1 MAVIIGID
9 PHKASHTAV
18 AIGRDEQPLA
28 EIKVRATCQQTDRL
42 LAWAEPLGERT
53 WAVESARGIRYL
65 LSQQLVGAG
74 EQVLDVPATLV
85 SRVRVLSTGKS
96 NKNDPNDA
104 LSVAIAALR
113 SPGLRSV
120 EPADHRE
127 VLRLLAKRNHE
138 IGRLRN
144 IVVSRLH
151 AALVNL
157 SPGGISKELNAS
169 DAVRL
174 LNDFEPITAVEQ
186 TRYDL
191 AHELLHDVERLDV
204 QESHRRIKTA
214 VKASGTSLT
223 ELYGVG
229 PILACELIGYTGDV
243 RRFTTRDQYASYAG
257 VAPVERSSGGRIFF
271 RLSRRG
277 NRQLNHAI
285 HMVAICQIRQTN
297 SECRIYFEKKVA
309 EGKTKREAI
318 RSLKR
323 RVSNAVYR
331 QPSSTHRS
339 KGPRGQAGTTHSLRD
354 RLCTLAAGSSAKSLP
369 DPTNSMHSSSDG
381 VLTRRARNPSQL
393 PS

>member
-1 MAVIIGID
+1 MTVIIGID

-18 AIGRDEQPLA
+18 AIGCDEQQLA
-28 EIKVRATCQQTDRL
+28 EIRVRATCQQTEKL
-42 LAWAEPLGERT
+42 LAWAEPLGPRT
-53 WAVESARGIRYL
+53 WAVESAGGLGYL
-65 LSQQLVGAG
+65 LSQQLVRAG
-74 EQVLDVPATLV
+74 EEVLDVPATLA
-85 SRVRVLSTGKS
+85 SRVRVLGTGRS

-104 LSVAIAALR
+104 FSVAIAALR

-120 EPADHRE
+120 EPANHGE

-151 AALVNL
+151 AALANL

-174 LNDFEPITAVEQ
+174 LNDLEPSTAVEQ

-191 AHELLHDVERLDV
+191 AHELLDDVERLDV
-204 QESHRRIKTA
+204 QLKESHKRIKTA

-243 RRFTTRDQYASYAG
+243 SRFTTRDKFASYAG
-257 VAPVERSSGGRIFF
+257 VAPIELSSGGRVVH

-285 HMVAICQIRQTN
+285 HMVAICQIRQKD
-297 SECRIYFEKKVA
+297 SEGRIYFEKKVA

-323 RVSNAVYR
+323 HVANAVYR
-331 QPSSTHRS
+331 QLLLDTH
-339 KGPRGQAGTTHSLRD
+339 K
-354 RLCTLAAGSSAKSLP
+354 
-369 DPTNSMHSSSDG
+369 
-381 VLTRRARNPSQL
+381 
-393 PS
+393 

>member
-1 MAVIIGID
+1 MTVIIGID

-18 AIGRDEQPLA
+18 AIGCDEQQLA
-28 EIKVRATCQQTDRL
+28 KIRVRATCQQTAKL
-42 LAWAEPLGERT
+42 LAWAQPLGERT
-53 WAVESARGIRYL
+53 WAVESAGGLGYL
-65 LSQQLVGAG
+65 LSQQLVEAG
-74 EQVLDVPATLV
+74 EHVLDVPATLA
-85 SRVRVLSTGKS
+85 SRVRVLGTGRS

-104 LSVAIAALR
+104 LAVAIAALR

-120 EPADHRE
+120 EPANHGE
-127 VLRLLAKRNHE
+127 VLRLLGKRNHD

-151 AALVNL
+151 AALANL
-157 SPGGISKELNAS
+157 SPGGIAKELNAS

-174 LNDFEPITAVEQ
+174 LGDFNPKTPVEQ

-191 AHELLHDVERLDV
+191 ALELLDDMRRLDV
-204 QESHRRIKTA
+204 QLKESHKRIKTA
-214 VKASGTSLT
+214 VQASGTTLT

-243 RRFTTRDQYASYAG
+243 RRFTTRDKFASYAG
-257 VAPVERSSGGRIFF
+257 VAPIELSSGGRIVH

-297 SECRIYFEKKVA
+297 SEGRAYFERKVA

-323 RVSNAVYR
+323 HVANAVY
-331 QPSSTHRS
+331 H
-339 KGPRGQAGTTHSLRD
+339 
-354 RLCTLAAGSSAKSLP
+354 
-369 DPTNSMHSSSDG
+369 
-381 VLTRRARNPSQL
+381 QL
-393 PS
+393 LIDANK